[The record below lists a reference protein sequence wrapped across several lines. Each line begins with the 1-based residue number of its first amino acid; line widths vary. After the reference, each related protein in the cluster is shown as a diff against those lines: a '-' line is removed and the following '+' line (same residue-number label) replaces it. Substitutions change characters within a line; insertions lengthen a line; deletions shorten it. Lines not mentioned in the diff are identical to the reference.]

1 MIQLFKK
8 CLATNHLFEDLV
20 IVFEECCILTVL
32 EMGGHEKKK
41 ENKHPTLMLDHH
53 KNTLRDRPFLIILFQ
68 ITAIDVVSAFG
79 YD

>member
-1 MIQLFKK
+1 M
-8 CLATNHLFEDLV
+8 LV
-20 IVFEECCILTVL
+20 YVFEERCILTVL
-32 EMGGHEKKK
+32 EMGGHEKKKK

-53 KNTLRDRPFLIILFQ
+53 KNTLRDRPFVMILFQ